1 MGQRFTVAASVLIVV
16 SLFIG
21 LSQELMNVT
30 RNGSALM
37 LTPTAA
43 MPNLGAALLAAE
55 TTGQLPAEA
64 WPALRELLL
73 SASDPQLALAVD
85 PLRQL
90 LQARQAVAA
99 ARAALDQGYAAV
111 AAAANNPAQLADA
124 AGHLA
129 ALADDLSARAQQLA
143 SLAG

>member
-1 MGQRFTVAASVLIVV
+1 M
-16 SLFIG
+16 
-21 LSQELMNVT
+21 T
-30 RNGSALM
+30 RNGTAAT
-37 LTPTAA
+37 LTPAAA

-73 SASDPQLALAVD
+73 ASSDPQLVAAVD

-111 AAAANNPAQLADA
+111 AAAANNRAQLADA

-143 SLAG
+143 SHMG